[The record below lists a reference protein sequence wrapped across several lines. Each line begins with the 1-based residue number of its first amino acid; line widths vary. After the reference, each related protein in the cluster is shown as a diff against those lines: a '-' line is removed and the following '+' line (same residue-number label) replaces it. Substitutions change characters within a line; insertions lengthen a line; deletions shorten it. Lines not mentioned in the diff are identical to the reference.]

1 MTFALG
7 LALGLPL
14 GAGLTLA
21 ALYALCAWMAAR
33 DDDPRPASRAI
44 TALQP
49 KQGRDHGQPR
59 T

>member
-7 LALGLPL
+7 LSL

-33 DDDPRPASRAI
+33 DDDPRPA
-44 TALQP
+44 P
-49 KQGRDHGQPR
+49 PR
-59 T
+59 